1 MNVPDI
7 YYTRVVFELE
17 QSNQNNQECI
27 NKFLES
33 YKMLI
38 KNKCNLNEKYF
49 QNENVIC
56 GTGNR
61 DFKYISDPYYSYSGE
76 AGNYIRVQ
84 LRFYNG
90 MDEKWSFEELNNF
103 IKTFVKISSEY
114 INTDYMRT
122 FIELELENF

>member
-7 YYTRVVFELE
+7 YYTRVIFELE

-27 NKFLES
+27 NKFLEC
-33 YKMLI
+33 YNILI
-38 KNKCNLNEKYF
+38 KNKCNLNENFRNDY
-49 QNENVIC
+49 EIC

-61 DFKYISDPYYSYSGE
+61 DLKCISNPYDFSYSGE
-76 AGNYIRVQ
+76 TGNYLIIQ

-90 MDEKWSFEELNNF
+90 INEKWSFEELNNF
-103 IKTFVKISSEY
+103 IKTFVKISSKY

-122 FIELELENF
+122 FIELELE